1 MFAYVG
7 GYTTSDRNGRGDGIH
22 VWRTGEPGRAWEALQ
37 HVGGLENPSLFT
49 LRRDGSVL
57 YSVHG
62 ARTIVS
68 AFRRDPASGTLSLIN
83 QLPSG
88 GANPV
93 DLALDPSERF
103 LVVVNYASGTVSVL
117 PLGPDGALQD
127 VSFIHTLSGR
137 AGPDPEQQS
146 ASHPHAVIF
155 DPTGRFVI
163 VPDKGYDAV
172 FVFRFEAGRLQPSHS
187 VASLAGAAPRHCAFH
202 PHLPVLYVNNEL
214 DSTVCLYRW
223 DAGRIAPAQ
232 IITTLPAAG
241 AAGRNT
247 TAEIAVAPD
256 GRFVYVS
263 NRGADSI
270 AIFAADPGSGR
281 LSAVG
286 AEPTGGKTP
295 RFFTLDRAG
304 TTLLAANQE
313 SDTIV
318 SFGVDPERGTLTR
331 HGVVARC
338 GSPSAISLVG

>member
-7 GYTTSDRNGRGDGIH
+7 GYTTADRNGRGDGIR
-22 VWRTGEPGRAWEALQ
+22 VYRTGDPGREWDEVQ
-37 HVGGLENPSLFT
+37 HLGHLENPSLFT

-62 ARTIVS
+62 ARTLVS
-68 AFRRDPASGTLSLIN
+68 AFRRNPANGTLSLIN
-83 QLPSG
+83 QRPCG

-93 DLALDPSERF
+93 DLALDPTERF
-103 LVVVNYASGTVSVL
+103 LVVANYASGTVAVL
-117 PLGPDGALQD
+117 PLGADGAIED
-127 VSFIHTLSGR
+127 VSAVHELTGR
-137 AGPDPEQQS
+137 PGPDPEQQS
-146 ASHPHAVIF
+146 SSHPHAVIF

-172 FVFRFEAGRLQPSHS
+172 FVFRFEAGRLALTHS

-202 PHLPVLYVNNEL
+202 PSLPLLYVNNEL

-223 DAGRIAPAQ
+223 DAGRIAPTQ
-232 IITTLPAAG
+232 FVRTLAG
-241 AAGRNT
+241 GNALRNT

-270 AIFAADPGSGR
+270 AIFAAASGSGR
-281 LSAVG
+281 LRYVG
-286 AEPTGGKTP
+286 SERTCGKTP
-295 RFFTLDRAG
+295 RFFTLDPGG
-304 TTLLAANQE
+304 TTLFVANQD

-318 SFGVDPERGTLTR
+318 SFGRDREQGTLTQE
-331 HGVVARC
+331 GVVARC